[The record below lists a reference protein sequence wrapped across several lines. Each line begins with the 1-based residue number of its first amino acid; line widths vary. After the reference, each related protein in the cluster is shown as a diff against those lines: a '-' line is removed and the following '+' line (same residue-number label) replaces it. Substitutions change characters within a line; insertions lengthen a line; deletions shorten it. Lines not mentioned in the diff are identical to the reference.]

1 MNDLLKTELFSLLK
15 NNSQIVTKQ
24 EMQQAYENFVEEVSN
39 LNQSERDNQTLF
51 RILNITRIEFKT
63 LQAQILYEQ
72 GGKCPKESALSESNL
87 VYQIGN

>member
-24 EMQQAYENFVEEVSN
+24 EVQQAYENFVEEVSN

-72 GGKCPKESALSESNL
+72 GGKCPEKSLFVESFFC
-87 VYQIGN
+87 Y